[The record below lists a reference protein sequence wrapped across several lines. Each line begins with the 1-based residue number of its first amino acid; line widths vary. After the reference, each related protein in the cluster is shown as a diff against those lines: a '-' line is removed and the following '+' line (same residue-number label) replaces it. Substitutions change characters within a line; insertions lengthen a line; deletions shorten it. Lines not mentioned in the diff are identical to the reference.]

1 MAKRYKKEKTIKSEN
16 EKNKMDAINKFFE
29 VKLGTVIREKEGRF
43 IPYKST
49 LHRKNSNI
57 FGSVT
62 NNINDHVEIDYNFAM
77 DNDLNTFE
85 YNSLNTS
92 FLFGNFKS
100 SFEFLEEN
108 GEMGDANIL
117 SSSISYKFDENNLL
131 TFKTRRNRKINL
143 TEYYDLVY
151 EYKNDCLT
159 AGIKYKKSY
168 YQDRDIKPNEDLL
181 FTITLFPLTTYEH
194 DAEDLVN

>member
-1 MAKRYKKEKTIKSEN
+1 MVESEN
-16 EKNKMDAINKFFE
+16 RKLNDINKYFE
-29 VKLGTVIREKEGRF
+29 FKLATVVRDKEERF
-43 IPYKST
+43 IPNKST

-57 FGSVT
+57 FGSVK
-62 NNINDHVEIDYNFAM
+62 NNLYDNLQIGYDFAL

-85 YNSLNTS
+85 YNSINTT
-92 FLFGNFKS
+92 FLFGNFES
-100 SFEFLEEN
+100 TFNFLEET
-108 GEMGDANIL
+108 GEMGDSNVL
-117 SSSISYKFDENNLL
+117 SSSVSYSFDENNFL

-168 YQDRDIKPNEDLL
+168 YQDRDIKPSEDLL

-194 DAEDLVN
+194 NAEDLVN